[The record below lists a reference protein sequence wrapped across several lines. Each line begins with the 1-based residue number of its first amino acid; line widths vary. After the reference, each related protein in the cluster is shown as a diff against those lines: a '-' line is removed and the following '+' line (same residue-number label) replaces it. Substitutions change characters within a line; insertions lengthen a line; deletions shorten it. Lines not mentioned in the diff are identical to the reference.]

1 MTFEAVEEPRSP
13 ENFVIRT
20 EILRTSFER
29 KKFTTYVKEYT
40 KTRVHK
46 TSFELSPQKSRKN
59 GKKKKKKRKPADRS
73 SDGRIIINQPSG
85 HWALL
90 EIIRVAMQPR

>member
-59 GKKKKKKRKPADRS
+59 GKKQKKRKPADRS
-73 SDGRIIINQPSG
+73 SDGRYYKPAG
-85 HWALL
+85 WALGT
-90 EIIRVAMQPR
+90 IGNN